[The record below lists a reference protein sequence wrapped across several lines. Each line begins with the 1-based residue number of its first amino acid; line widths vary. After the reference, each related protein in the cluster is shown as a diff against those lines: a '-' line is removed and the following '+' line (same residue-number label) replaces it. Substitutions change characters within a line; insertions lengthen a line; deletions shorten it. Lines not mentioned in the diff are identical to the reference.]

1 MKESDVRGEAGVEKG
16 PTLPDVSLVADQGVP
31 RDTPGPAKRKADDEW
46 LEFAA
51 EDPAFF
57 IKTSDTV

>member
-1 MKESDVRGEAGVEKG
+1 MKESDVRRVSEEQARF
-16 PTLPDVSLVADQGVP
+16 LPDVPPALGQDGVRNAP
-31 RDTPGPAKRKADDEW
+31 ELAKRKTDDEW

-57 IKTSDTV
+57 IKPSDTV

>member
-1 MKESDVRGEAGVEKG
+1 MKESDVRKAGEEKG
-16 PTLPDVSLVADQGVP
+16 RLLPDVPPALGQDGV
-31 RDTPGPAKRKADDEW
+31 RDASRPVKREADDEW

-57 IKTSDTV
+57 IKPSDTV

>member
-1 MKESDVRGEAGVEKG
+1 MKESDVRKASEEKG
-16 PTLPDVSLVADQGVP
+16 RLLSDVSPA
-31 RDTPGPAKRKADDEW
+31 PGKHAVRNVSEPAKRKADDEW

-57 IKTSDTV
+57 IKPSDTV